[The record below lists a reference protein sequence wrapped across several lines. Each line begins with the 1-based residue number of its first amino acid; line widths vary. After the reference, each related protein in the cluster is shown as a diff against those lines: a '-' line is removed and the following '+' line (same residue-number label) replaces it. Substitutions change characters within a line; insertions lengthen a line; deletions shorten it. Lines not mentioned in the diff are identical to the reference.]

1 MKSCLSLC
9 HDLSPGFDEHTNKRK
24 GGGGGGG
31 GSGGGISLLKILLGA
46 GVLYLAAKCFSWLWS
61 SEQGDVNEK
70 VLRTGP
76 WRTHVMLDYVY

>member
-9 HDLSPGFDEHTNKRK
+9 HYLSPGFDEHTNQRK
-24 GGGGGGG
+24 GGGGGG

-46 GVLYLAAKCFSWLWS
+46 GLLYLAAKCFSWSWS
-61 SEQGDVNEK
+61 SEQEDVNEK
-70 VLRTGP
+70 VLRMGP